1 MLKDAA
7 TSLHHSEREIP
18 ECHSSIF
25 LYKYNLAHFLFA
37 CPKPFQKMQFN
48 SSSENFLF
56 EFIEKIPTYE
66 LEKPAFPSPVI
77 YWSQSF

>member
-1 MLKDAA
+1 MLLPIYIIWREKFQNAILA
-7 TSLHHSEREIP
+7 YTFTNIILLIFYSLAQNP
-18 ECHSSIF
+18 
-25 LYKYNLAHFLFA
+25 
-37 CPKPFQKMQFN
+37 PKRCN